1 VGVRNARQLG
11 GYASED
17 PPKFFYGGFK
27 RLHNQLYR
35 SWVGGPNAY
44 GKLST
49 S

>member
-1 VGVRNARQLG
+1 LG

-35 SWVGGPNAY
+35 SWAGGPNPY